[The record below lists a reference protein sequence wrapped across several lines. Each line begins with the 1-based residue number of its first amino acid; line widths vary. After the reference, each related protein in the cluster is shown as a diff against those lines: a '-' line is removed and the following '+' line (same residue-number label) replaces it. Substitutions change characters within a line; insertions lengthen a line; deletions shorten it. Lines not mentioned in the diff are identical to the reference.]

1 MAAEESPLRFLIRW
15 LQSIATG
22 TDTCFGMDMDDLVPF
37 WTCVFAICGV
47 VYYKKYAKEGQKP
60 KLERSKA
67 WRSASLLGV
76 WFCRHR
82 SSNGMN
88 GRERLLDDVHQK
100 LEAAHAP
107 PRSICEAARMLSLCS
122 ELGIQRGLEA
132 ACVAVL
138 LVLQHRRRYG
148 AASIAVLDG
157 TSTRKLHV
165 PVDLEAPVL
174 TFSELVRAVDRALC
188 EPAAASN
195 GQGEETSEVIFH
207 WGAKVT
213 ETGKWCARTDST
225 GKNVLVVGSSAEE
238 AQSFQILFD
247 AVAGEASMN
256 VLQLPI
262 LSRSAAEAV
271 ETWGRPA
278 LCLDSVKDS
287 TSGCLLPMPRLLAAR
302 GHASSDRLAVA
313 GNGFG
318 LSHRE
323 LHRRAAAV
331 GEAILRAKATSTA
344 SSPSPSAAVV
354 LYMGRG
360 EAIAPAFLGVLQAG
374 CHVVPADVHWPLER
388 VSHVA
393 EASNAVAVLVG
404 ASTADAWHSIGSS
417 LPCLAVDEALFAQG
431 SGSTDGLAVERLQQD
446 DPAVVLFTS
455 GSTGLPKGI
464 VLSHGYLTALV
475 VGIVESKRMTA
486 DTRTLCYHS
495 PTWMPFLDYIFGP
508 LLTGG
513 CCLYFPEGQSHVVTP
528 KDLRTFGIRHSA
540 TNAGFVPAMLDI
552 LLEEGLPPTFSDV
565 GVGGAAVP
573 AELCVRAVAAL
584 QAISPSTVLYTGYS
598 GTEQGDVTQLKMRG
612 DEDVEAGTSDGG
624 YMGAGRPH
632 GAQRCKILDQCS
644 CIVGPGGVGE
654 ICVSGPGLA
663 SGYLQLPDKTAE
675 TFLPSAPAF
684 GGERI
689 ARSGDLGKW
698 TANGN
703 LKVVGRRDSMVKVRG
718 ARIELGEVEAVVN
731 SHAAVKAAVV
741 TVWEDQLVAY
751 VVPAIPADL
760 RDHCKSCLVPYMVP
774 HMFEGLE
781 ELPRLPNG
789 KVNKR
794 ALPTPAKRADGAET
808 VMELDSLG
816 QMRKFTRKA
825 ASEDRVLDNVR
836 AILIA
841 VVIQS
846 HAIKLHGTS
855 LAMYSAQDVR
865 LGADWGPV
873 QALLLRLVYS
883 GGWSSLAFLS
893 GFDDTRS
900 MKPYGLTYREALFI
914 LLWPMLGFMWTL
926 WYLPVFVYMR
936 VVFCAAHHAGIE
948 RLHILVASQFW
959 ILMPAFVDLY
969 TGWTPNGPQGECPSQ
984 CFCPFKV
991 FPEVEPVSKL
1001 LCGWWVNE
1009 TGDGTGN
1016 FTRMSFLGHGLIF
1029 IPCYWMGFYT
1039 GGPIFRVLTRVADEP
1054 SMLRRGLVAAVVFA
1068 VYLVMYR
1075 APVTDEFSDRCG
1087 DFWGPGGGFVYEQV
1101 LKNLLYYSM
1110 NLIMSLL
1117 YVFFIAACVP
1127 VHLKHLAKVSFS
1139 ALVLSGFTPC
1149 INDYA
1154 VMVLN
1159 LRQWLPE
1166 AVSPGLE
1173 VAWMFSVPVL
1183 FVLVS
1188 GTLLTA
1194 ALPVIVRAILTVVRT
1209 MRRKGNT
1216 L

>member
-573 AELCVRAVAAL
+573 AELCHRVVAVLPPTAGGEAG
-584 QAISPSTVLYTGYS
+584 VLYTGYS
-598 GTEQGDVTQLKMRG
+598 GTEQGDVTQIQMRTV
-612 DEDVEAGTSDGG
+612 EDVEGGTADQG

-632 GAQRCKILDQCS
+632 AGQRCAILDKGFRA
-644 CIVGPGGVGE
+644 VGPGGVGE
-654 ICVSGPGLA
+654 ISVSGPGLA
-663 SGYLQLPDKTAE
+663 SGYLQLPEKTAE
-675 TFLPSAPAF
+675 TFLPSLEAL
-684 GGERI
+684 GG
-689 ARSGDLGKW
+689 ARTARTGDLGKW
-698 TANGN
+698 TPEGN

-718 ARIELGEVEAVVN
+718 ARIELGEVEAAVG
-731 SHAAVKAAVV
+731 SHPDVKAVVV
-741 TVWEDQLVAY
+741 TVYEDQLVAY
-751 VVPAIPADL
+751 VVPAVPATL
-760 RDHCKSCLVPYMVP
+760 RDHCKARLVAYMVP
-774 HMFEGLE
+774 HHFEGLE
-781 ELPRLPNG
+781 DLPRLPNG
-789 KVNKR
+789 KINKK
-794 ALPTPAKRADGAET
+794 ALPKPEERTDGAET

-816 QMRKFTRKA
+816 QMRKFTRRA

-836 AILIA
+836 AILIG
-841 VVIQS
+841 VVIMS
-846 HAIKLHGTS
+846 HATPLLPTGQM
-855 LAMYSAQDVR
+855 LDVASR
-865 LGADWGPV
+865 PLDASWGPL
-873 QALLLRLVYS
+873 QFYLLSITRG
-883 GGWSSLAFLS
+883 GGWSSLAFLN
-893 GFDDTRS
+893 GFDDTRA
-900 MKPYGLTYREALFI
+900 MRPYGLTYREPLFLI
-914 LLWPMLGFMWTL
+914 LWLVLDFNWSM

-936 VVFCAAHHAGIE
+936 TVFCAMHWIGLE
-948 RLHILVASQFW
+948 RTHILLASQIW

-969 TGWTPNGPQGECPSQ
+969 IGWKPVGPATMGPCPDQ
-984 CFCPFKV
+984 CFCLWES
-991 FPEVEPVSKL
+991 FPQGKTL
-1001 LCGWWVNE
+1001 AYYLAGWWVE
-1009 TGDGTGN
+1009 TKHTVRN
-1016 FTRMSFLGHGLIF
+1016 SMLGHAIVF
-1029 IPCYWMGFYT
+1029 IPCYWIGFYA
-1039 GGPIFRVLTRVADEP
+1039 GSSIFQVLTKVADEP
-1054 SMLRRGLVAAVVFA
+1054 SPFKRILVAALVLGF
-1068 VYLVMYR
+1068 YCVMYTFGQ
-1075 APVTDEFSDRCG
+1075 PLLQGFDDRCG
-1087 DFWGPGGGFVYEQV
+1087 SFWGPGGGLVWAQVARNLVY
-1101 LKNLLYYSM
+1101 YCM
-1110 NLIMSLL
+1110 NLSMSLT
-1117 YVFFIAACVP
+1117 YVVFIAAAMP
-1127 VHLKHLAKVSFS
+1127 VHLKYLAKNCFPALIMS
-1139 ALVLSGFTPC
+1139 AFTPC
-1149 INDYA
+1149 LLDLA
-1154 VMVLN
+1154 AMALQ
-1159 LRQWLPE
+1159 LRKWLP
-1166 AVSPGLE
+1166 ASISPGVE
-1173 VAWMFSVPVL
+1173 MAWVFTIPFLYELVVGAIFALMVPTIAKTIISMVQN
-1183 FVLVS
+1183 
-1188 GTLLTA
+1188 
-1194 ALPVIVRAILTVVRT
+1194 I
-1209 MRRKGNT
+1209 KGK
-1216 L
+1216 